1 MILKKHVCL
10 LTAALAIQIGTIQA
24 QQNPVKLNLGS
35 FEGNKGSWTEVG
47 KVWANPVIPNELQ
60 SASGAGIMANLPTK
74 KTHGADIIST
84 DKFGDVDLSL
94 EYMVAPGSNSGVYL
108 QGNYEIQIL
117 DSWTTTNTKP
127 GDNGGIY
134 QRWDESKPDGQKGYQ
149 GYAPRQNAS
158 KAPGVW
164 QKLEVSFQA
173 AKFDAS
179 GNKIENARFLFIK
192 LNGVTI
198 HENVEVFGPTRG
210 AMSGK
215 DVAEGPLRIQ
225 GDHGAV
231 AFRNIEI
238 TPFNAKTPTVSKVSY
253 ETFQGSFNNLEE
265 LAGKSSVAKGSVASL
280 SEVPASVSDV
290 NLTKYTANLNV
301 AEAGEYQITLQVP
314 GGLAGFATGSES
326 ISNLTDRGVRVN
338 KQLKAGD
345 NPIQIIASKNRNW
358 SVDGFNLA
366 ISGPGLRSTNLLV
379 SEAGASQDTDPILV
393 DADETPV
400 LRSFRDYPG
409 SKRLSHVVS
418 VASKEQVNYAYDM
431 ETGTLIQVW
440 RGLFLDA
447 TPMWNSRGN
456 GVSIP
461 RGAVINLSNPAVNAV
476 SSDYSA
482 SKEFRTKGYQLKN
495 GSEDIIFSYLLNG
508 ESVKDEIKVLET
520 GKGIN
525 RSVSGIGNGFYK
537 VAAGTEIQK
546 INKGYYLLPETGLY
560 LEYDESTYGAPVAH
574 TTDGNAGIF
583 LPAKGNIVYNLL
595 F

>member
-1 MILKKHVCL
+1 MILNKHVGL
-10 LTAALAIQIGTIQA
+10 LTAALALQLGIVQA

-35 FEGNKGSWTEVG
+35 FEGNKGSWAEVG
-47 KVWANPVIPNELQ
+47 KVWANPAIPNELQ
-60 SASGAGIMANLPTK
+60 FADGSGIMANLPTK

-134 QRWDESKPDGQKGYQ
+134 QRWDESKPEDQKGYQ

-179 GNKIENARFLFIK
+179 GSKIENARFLSIK

-238 TPFNAKTPTVSKVSY
+238 TPFNAKTPTVSKVNY

-265 LAGKSSVAKGSVASL
+265 LSGKSSIAKGSVASL

-326 ISNLTDRGVRVN
+326 ISNLSDRGVRVK

-379 SEAGASQDTDPILV
+379 SAAGANQDTDPILV
-393 DADETPV
+393 DVDETPV
-400 LRSFRDYPG
+400 LRSFRDIPNH
-409 SKRLSHVVS
+409 KRLSHVVS

-461 RGAVINLSNPAVNAV
+461 RGAVINLAAPAVNAV
-476 SSDYSA
+476 TSDYCA
-482 SKEFRTKGYQLKN
+482 SEEFRTKGYQLMN
-495 GSEDIIFSYLLNG
+495 GSEDVVFSYLLSG
-508 ESVKDEIKVLET
+508 QSVKDEIKVLES
-520 GKGIN
+520 GKGIS
-525 RSVSGIGNGFYK
+525 RTVSGIGNGYYK

-560 LEYDESTYGAPVAH
+560 LEYDETTYGAPVTH
-574 TTDGNAGIF
+574 TNDGNAGIY

>member
-1 MILKKHVCL
+1 MILNKHVGL
-10 LTAALAIQIGTIQA
+10 FATALALQLGIVQA
-24 QQNPVKLNLGS
+24 QQNPVTLDLSS

-47 KVWANPVIPNELQ
+47 KVWANPAIPNELQ
-60 SASGAGIMANLPTK
+60 AADGSGVFANLPTK
-74 KTHGADIIST
+74 KNPGADIVT
-84 DKFGDVDLSL
+84 KDKYGDLDLSL

-117 DSWTTTNTKP
+117 DSWTTTTTKP

-134 QRWDESKPDGQKGYQ
+134 QRWDESKPEGQKGYQ

-179 GNKIENARFLFIK
+179 GSKIENARFLSVR
-192 LNGVTI
+192 LNGVII
-198 HENVEVFGPTRG
+198 HENLEVFGPTRG
-210 AMSGK
+210 SMTGK

-231 AFRNIEI
+231 AFRNVEI
-238 TPFNAKTPTVSKVSY
+238 IPFNAKTPTVSNVSY
-253 ETFQGSFNNLEE
+253 ETYQGSINNLEE
-265 LAGKSSVAKGSVASL
+265 LAGKTAVAKGTVATL

-301 AEAGEYQITLQVP
+301 DEPGEYQITLQVP
-314 GGLAGFATGSES
+314 GGLAGFAAGAES
-326 ISNLTDRGVRVN
+326 ISSLSDRGVRVR

-358 SVDGFNLA
+358 SVDGFNLS
-366 ISGPGLRSTNLLV
+366 ISGPGLRSTDLLV
-379 SEAGASQDTDPILV
+379 SEVGASQATDPILV

-418 VASKEQVNYAYDM
+418 VASEELVNYAYDM

-440 RGLFLDA
+440 RGEFLDA

-456 GVSIP
+456 GVSVP
-461 RGAVINLSNPAVNAV
+461 RGAVINLSAPAVNAV
-476 SSDYSA
+476 KSDYSA
-482 SKEFRTKGYQLKN
+482 SEEFRTKGYQLID
-495 GSEDIIFSYLLNG
+495 GSEDIVFSYLLA
-508 ESVKDEIKVLET
+508 SQAVKDEIKILES

-525 RSVSGIGNGFYK
+525 RSVSGIGTGYYK

-546 INKGYYLLPETGLY
+546 INKGYYLLPETGVY
-560 LEYDESTYGAPVAH
+560 LQYDEATFGAPVAH
-574 TTDGNAGIF
+574 SVDGTAGIF

>member
-1 MILKKHVCL
+1 MILNKHVGL
-10 LTAALAIQIGTIQA
+10 LTATLALQLGIVQA
-24 QQNPVKLNLGS
+24 QQTQVKLTLDS
-35 FEGNKGSWTEVG
+35 FEGNKGSWSEVG
-47 KVWANPVIPNELQ
+47 KVWADPAIPTILE
-60 SASGAGIMANLPTK
+60 STDGSGILANLPTK
-74 KTHGADIIST
+74 KKPGADIFST
-84 DKFGDVDLSL
+84 EKFGDVDLSL
-94 EYMVAPGSNSGVYL
+94 EYMVAQGSNSGVYL

-117 DSWTTTNTKP
+117 DSWTSTKTKP

-134 QRWDESKPDGQKGYQ
+134 QRWDESKPEGLKGYQ
-149 GYAPRQNAS
+149 GYAPRQNVS

-173 AKFDAS
+173 AKFDPS
-179 GNKIENARFLFIK
+179 GKKIENARFLSVR

-198 HENVEVFGPTRG
+198 HENLEVFGPTRG
-210 AMSGK
+210 SMTGE

-238 TPFNAKTPTVSKVSY
+238 TSFDTATPTISNVSY

-265 LAGKSSVAKGSVASL
+265 LTGKTAVANGTVATL
-280 SEVPASVSDV
+280 NKVPASVSDV
-290 NLTKYTANLNV
+290 NLTKYSANLNV

-314 GGLAGFATGSES
+314 GGLSGLAVGAES
-326 ISNLTDRGVRVN
+326 IAEISNRGVRVR

-366 ISGPGLRSTNLLV
+366 ISGPGLRNTDLLV
-379 SEAGASQDTDPILV
+379 SEAGASQATDPILV
-393 DADETPV
+393 DADATPV
-400 LRSFRDYPG
+400 LRSFRDIPN
-409 SKRLSHVVS
+409 SKRLAHVVS
-418 VASKEQVNYAYDM
+418 VATEEQVNYAYDM

-440 RGLFLDA
+440 RGEFLDA

-456 GVSIP
+456 GVSVP
-461 RGAVINLSNPAVNAV
+461 RGAVINLAAPAINAV
-476 SSDYSA
+476 SSDYSF
-482 SKEFRTKGYQLKN
+482 SEEFRTKGYQLMN
-495 GSEDIIFSYLLNG
+495 GSEDVVFSYLLSG
-508 ESVKDEIKVLET
+508 QAVKDEIKVLES

-560 LEYDESTYGAPVAH
+560 LQYDEATYGAPVTH
-574 TTDGNAGIF
+574 SVDETAGIF

>member
-1 MILKKHVCL
+1 MILKKYVCL

-314 GGLAGFATGSES
+314 GGLAGFSTGSES

-482 SKEFRTKGYQLKN
+482 SEEFRTKGYQLKN

>member
-1 MILKKHVCL
+1 MILNKHVGL
-10 LTAALAIQIGTIQA
+10 LTAALALQLGIAQA
-24 QQNPVKLNLGS
+24 QQNPVKLDLSS

-47 KVWANPVIPNELQ
+47 KVWANPAIPNELQ
-60 SASGAGIMANLPTK
+60 SASGSGIMANLPTK
-74 KTHGADIIST
+74 KNHGADIT
-84 DKFGDVDLSL
+84 TTEKYGDMDLSL
-94 EYMVAPGSNSGVYL
+94 EYMVAPSSNSGVYL

-117 DSWTTTNTKP
+117 DSWTNTTTKP

-179 GNKIENARFLFIK
+179 GKKIENARFLSVK

-198 HENVEVFGPTRG
+198 HENLEVFGPTRG
-210 AMSGK
+210 SMTAE
-215 DVAEGPLRIQ
+215 DVALGPLRIQ

-238 TPFNAKTPTVSKVSY
+238 TPFNAKTPTVSNVSY
-253 ETFQGSFNNLEE
+253 ETYQGSINNLEE
-265 LAGKSSVAKGSVASL
+265 LAGKTAVAKGSAASL
-280 SEVPASVSDV
+280 SEVPVSVSDV

-301 AEAGEYQITLQVP
+301 AEAGEYQIMLQVP
-314 GGLAGFATGSES
+314 GGLAGFAVGNES
-326 ISNLTDRGVRVN
+326 ISNLSDRGVRVR
-338 KQLKAGD
+338 KQLQVGS

-366 ISGPGLRSTNLLV
+366 ISGPGLRTTNLLV

-400 LRSFRDYPG
+400 LRSFRDFPNV
-409 SKRLSHVVS
+409 KRLAHVVS
-418 VASKEQVNYAYDM
+418 VASKEKVNYAYDM

-440 RGLFLDA
+440 RGEFLDA

-456 GVSIP
+456 GVSNP
-461 RGAVINLSNPAVNAV
+461 RGSVINLAAPAINAV
-476 SSDYSA
+476 SNDYSV
-482 SKEFRTKGYQLKN
+482 SEEFRTKGYQLMN
-495 GSEDIIFSYLLNG
+495 GSEDVVFSYLL
-508 ESVKDEIKVLET
+508 SDQAVKDEIKVLES
-520 GKGIN
+520 GKGIS
-525 RSVSGIGNGFYK
+525 RTVSGISNGFYK

-546 INKGYYLLPETGLY
+546 INKGYYLLPETGVY
-560 LEYDESTYGAPVAH
+560 LEYDESSYGAPVTH
-574 TTDGNAGIF
+574 TTDGNAGIY

>member
-10 LTAALAIQIGTIQA
+10 IGAALAFQIGSLQA
-24 QQNPVKLNLGS
+24 QQNPVKLDLNS

-47 KVWANPVIPNELQ
+47 KVWADPTVPNELQ
-60 SASGAGIMANLPTK
+60 SASGTGVIANLPEK
-74 KTHGADIIST
+74 KKPGVDIVS
-84 DKFGDVDLSL
+84 KEKYGDVDLSL

-117 DSWTTTNTKP
+117 DSWANSTTKP

-149 GYAPRQNAS
+149 GYSPRQNAS

-173 AKFDAS
+173 AKFDDS
-179 GNKIENARFLFIK
+179 GKKIENARFLSVK

-198 HENVEVFGPTRG
+198 HENLEVFGPTRG
-210 AMSGK
+210 SMTGE

-231 AFRNIEI
+231 AFRNIEV
-238 TPFNAKTPTVSKVSY
+238 TPFNAQAPTVSNVSF
-253 ETFQGSFNNLEE
+253 ETFQGSINNLEE
-265 LAGKSSVAKGSVASL
+265 LAGKTAVAKGNVASL

-290 NLTKYTANLNV
+290 NLTKYSANLNV

-314 GGLAGFATGSES
+314 GGLAGFALGSES
-326 ISNLTDRGVRVN
+326 ISNLSDRGVRVN

-358 SVDGFNLA
+358 SVDGFNLS
-366 ISGPGLRSTNLLV
+366 ISGPGLRNTDLLV
-379 SEAGASQDTDPILV
+379 SEAGAYQETDPILV
-393 DADETPV
+393 DVDATPV

-409 SKRLSHVVS
+409 SKRLAHVVS
-418 VASKEQVNYAYDM
+418 VASKEKVNYAYDM

-440 RGLFLDA
+440 RGEFLDA

-456 GVSIP
+456 GVSVP
-461 RGAVINLSNPAVNAV
+461 RGVVVNLAAPAINAL

-482 SKEFRTKGYQLKN
+482 SEEFRIKGYQLMN
-495 GSEDIIFSYLLNG
+495 GSEDIVFSYLLSG
-508 ESVKDEIKVLET
+508 DPVKDEIKVMES
-520 GKGIN
+520 GKGIS
-525 RSVSGIGNGFYK
+525 RTVSGISNGFYK
-537 VAAGTEIQK
+537 VAAGEEIQK
-546 INKGYYLLPETGLY
+546 INKGYYLLPETGVY
-560 LEYDESTYGAPVAH
+560 LQYDEATYGAPVSH
-574 TTDGNAGIF
+574 STDGTAGIF

>member
-1 MILKKHVCL
+1 MILNKHVGL
-10 LTAALAIQIGTIQA
+10 LTAVLALQLGVVQA
-24 QQNPVKLNLGS
+24 QQNPIKLDLNS
-35 FEGNKGSWTEVG
+35 FNGNKGSWTEVG
-47 KVWANPVIPNELQ
+47 KVWADPAVPNMLQ
-60 SASGAGIMANLPTK
+60 SATGSSIIANLPSK
-74 KTHGADIIST
+74 KKAGADIISLE
-84 DKFGDVDLSL
+84 KFGDVDLSL

-134 QRWDESKPDGQKGYQ
+134 QRWDESKPEGQKGYQ

-173 AKFDAS
+173 ARFDAA
-179 GNKIENARFLFIK
+179 GTKTQNARFLSVR

-198 HENVEVFGPTRG
+198 HENLEVYGPTRG
-210 AMSGK
+210 SMSGK
-215 DVAEGPLRIQ
+215 DIAEGPLRIQ

-238 TPFNAKTPTVSKVSY
+238 TPFNAKTPTVSNVTF
-253 ETFQGSFNNLEE
+253 ETFQGSFNNLDEV
-265 LAGKSSVAKGSVASL
+265 AGKTSVAKGSVATL
-280 SEVPASVSDV
+280 NEVPVSVSDV
-290 NLTKYTANLNV
+290 NLTKYTADLSV
-301 AEAGEYQITLQVP
+301 IEAGEYEIRLQVP
-314 GGLAGFATGSES
+314 GGLAGFAVGGES
-326 ISNLTDRGVRVN
+326 ISNLSNNQIRVR
-338 KQLKAGD
+338 KQLKAGA

-456 GVSIP
+456 GVSVP
-461 RGAVINLSNPAVNAV
+461 RGTLINLSAPAVNAV
-476 SSDYSA
+476 GSDYSA

-495 GSEDIIFSYLLNG
+495 GSEEIIFSYLLG
-508 ESVKDEIKVLET
+508 SETVKDEIKVLDS
-520 GKGIN
+520 GKGIR
-525 RSVSGIGNGFYK
+525 RSVTGISNGFYK

-546 INKGYYLLPETGLY
+546 INKGYYLLPETGVY
-560 LEYDESTYGAPVAH
+560 LEYDEATYGAPVTH
-574 TTDGNAGIF
+574 NTDGKPGIF
-583 LPAKGNIVYNLL
+583 LPSKGNISYNLL

>member
-1 MILKKHVCL
+1 MILNKHVGL
-10 LTAALAIQIGTIQA
+10 LTAALALQLGFVQA
-24 QQNPVKLNLGS
+24 QQNPVKLDLSS

-47 KVWANPVIPNELQ
+47 KVWADPAVPNALQ
-60 SASGAGIMANLPTK
+60 SADGTGIMANLPTK
-74 KTHGADIIST
+74 KKTGADIIST
-84 DKFGDVDLSL
+84 QKFGDVDLSL
-94 EYMVAPGSNSGVYL
+94 EYLVAPGSNSGVYL
-108 QGNYEIQIL
+108 QGNYELQIL
-117 DSWTTTNTKP
+117 DSWTATNTKP

-134 QRWDESKPDGQKGYQ
+134 QRWDESKPDGQKGYE

-164 QKLEVSFQA
+164 QKLDVSFQA
-173 AKFDAS
+173 PKFNAA
-179 GNKIENARFLFIK
+179 GEKTENARFLSVK

-198 HENVEVFGPTRG
+198 HENLEVFGPTRG
-210 AMSGK
+210 SMTAE

-238 TPFNAKTPTVSKVSY
+238 TPFDAKTPTVSKVTY

-265 LAGKSSVAKGSVASL
+265 LEGKSSVAKGSVASL
-280 SEVPASVSDV
+280 KEVPTSVSDV

-301 AEAGEYQITLQVP
+301 AETGEYQISLQVP
-314 GGLAGFATGSES
+314 GGLAGFALGSES
-326 ISNLTDRGVRVN
+326 ISNLSEQGVRVK

-366 ISGPGLRSTNLLV
+366 ISGAGLRGTDLLV
-379 SEAGASQDTDPILV
+379 SQAGASQDTDPILV
-393 DADETPV
+393 DADATPV
-400 LRSFRDYPG
+400 LRSFRDIPNH
-409 SKRLSHVVS
+409 KRLSHVVS
-418 VASKEQVNYAYDM
+418 VASSDQVNYAYDM

-440 RGLFLDA
+440 RGEFLDA

-456 GVSIP
+456 GVSVP
-461 RGAVINLSNPAVNAV
+461 RGAVINLSTPAVNSV
-476 SSDYSA
+476 GSDYSP
-482 SKEFRTKGYQLKN
+482 SEEFRTKGYQLMN
-495 GSEDIIFSYLLNG
+495 GSEDIVFSYLLSG
-508 ESVKDEIKVLET
+508 KTVKDEIKVLES

-525 RSVSGIGNGFYK
+525 RSVSGISDGFYK
-537 VAAGTEIQK
+537 IAAGTEIQK
-546 INKGYYLLPETGLY
+546 INKGYYLLPEVGVY
-560 LEYDESTYGAPVAH
+560 LEYDEATYGAPVTH

-583 LPAKGNIVYNLL
+583 LPAKGNIDYNLL